1 MSYLVVDLVFL
12 ALAAALA
19 ALLVRRAR
27 RRPGPWAAILA
38 GGAVLLVL
46 TAAFDNV
53 LILLGLYA
61 YAPSAL
67 TGLFL
72 GAVPIEDFA
81 YPIVAAVLVPLL
93 WRALTARQAV
103 RSARADERRRPEDRR
118 RAPGARAL
126 RTEERP

>member
-1 MSYLVVDLVFL
+1 MSYLVVDLAFL

-19 ALLVRRAR
+19 ALLLRRAR
-27 RRPGPWAAILA
+27 RRLGSWAAILA

-72 GAVPIEDFA
+72 GAAPIEDFA
-81 YPIVAAVLVPLL
+81 YPVAGAVLVPLL
-93 WRALTARQAV
+93 WRAFTAGQAI
-103 RSARADERRRPEDRR
+103 RSAGADERRSPEDRR
-118 RAPGARAL
+118 RAPGAHTL

>member
-12 ALAAALA
+12 ALAGALA
-19 ALLVRRAR
+19 ALLSRRAR
-27 RRPGPWAAILA
+27 RRPGTWAAVLA
-38 GGAVLLVL
+38 GGAVLLAL
-46 TAAFDNV
+46 TAVFDNL

-72 GAVPIEDFA
+72 GTVPVEDLA
-81 YPIVAAVLVPLL
+81 YPLAAAVLVPLL
-93 WRALTARQAV
+93 WRALTARQAQG
-103 RSARADERRRPEDRR
+103 SASPEDRR
-118 RAPGARAL
+118 RAPRARAL